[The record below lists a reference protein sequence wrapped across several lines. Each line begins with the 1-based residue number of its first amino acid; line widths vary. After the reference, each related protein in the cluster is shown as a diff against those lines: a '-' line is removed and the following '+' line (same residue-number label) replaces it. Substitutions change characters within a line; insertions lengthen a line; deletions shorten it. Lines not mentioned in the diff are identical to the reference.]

1 MEVDLPDVRAEV
13 EAAFARYKASFV
25 ANDIAI
31 LTALFWDDPRA
42 DVASHAAAGHVHL
55 ICG

>member
-13 EAAFARYKASFV
+13 KVAFARYKAAVV
-25 ANDIAI
+25 ASYITI
-31 LTALFWDDPRA
+31 LAALFWDDPRA
-42 DVASHAAAGHVHL
+42 DVAFHAAAGHVHL